1 MCCMNDGFSTLASKQ
16 DLFFLKQH
24 LGHRRFLINFAK
36 FLTITFFYITPPMAA
51 LYGRACAGQLGLEIE

>member
-1 MCCMNDGFSTLASKQ
+1 MCCMNGFSTLASKQ